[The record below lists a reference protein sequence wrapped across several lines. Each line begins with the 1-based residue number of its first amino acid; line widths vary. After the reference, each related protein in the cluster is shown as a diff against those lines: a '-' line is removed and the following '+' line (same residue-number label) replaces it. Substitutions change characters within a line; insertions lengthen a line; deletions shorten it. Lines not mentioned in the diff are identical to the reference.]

1 MLLVEDFYQ
10 KYRES
15 LNLEIIAGE
24 EGLHRAIETPEI
36 HRAGI
41 YLTGFIS
48 YYDDRR
54 MLVFGKQ
61 EVKFLE
67 TLPSEK
73 RFERIDAILT
83 DRTPAVVVSSS
94 YFNIE
99 ELLTLC
105 SERKITVLKIPENT
119 TQAVN
124 LLGVIL
130 NEEFSPIA
138 SRHGT
143 FIEVYDVGVLIEGDS
158 SIGKSE
164 TALGLIEK
172 GHRLISDDVVRIKRR
187 KGSYLEGH
195 GVELTRHHMEI
206 RGIGIINIA
215 TIYGAYSVR
224 DKKKIDII
232 VRLEE
237 WSENHFYDRLGL
249 EENSCE
255 ILGIAVPFSVL
266 PVKPGRDVVLLIET
280 LALNYR
286 LRRMGYHSAKDFRI
300 KQHSKIAERLK
311 ESLKNSE
318 SD

>member
-15 LNLEIIAGE
+15 LSLEIIVGE
-24 EGLHRAIETPEI
+24 GGLHRTIETPEI

-54 MLVFGKQ
+54 MLIFGKQ
-61 EVKFLE
+61 EVKYLE
-67 TLPSEK
+67 TLSSQE
-73 RFERIDAILT
+73 RFERLGAILT
-83 DRTPAVVVSSS
+83 DRTPAVVVSRS

-99 ELLTLC
+99 ELLNLC
-105 SERKITVLKIPENT
+105 AKQKIAVFKIPETT
-119 TQAVN
+119 TQTIN
-124 LLGVIL
+124 WLGMIL

-224 DKKKIDII
+224 DKKKIDIV

-237 WSENHFYDRLGL
+237 WSENQFYDRLGL
-249 EENSCE
+249 EENYLE
-255 ILGIAVPFSVL
+255 ILGIKVPFSVL
-266 PVKPGRDVVLLIET
+266 PVKPGRDVVLLIEN

-286 LRRMGYHSAKDFRI
+286 LRRMGYNSAKDFRAR
-300 KQHSKIAERLK
+300 QHTKIAERLK
-311 ESLKNSE
+311 ESLKNSAN
-318 SD
+318 D